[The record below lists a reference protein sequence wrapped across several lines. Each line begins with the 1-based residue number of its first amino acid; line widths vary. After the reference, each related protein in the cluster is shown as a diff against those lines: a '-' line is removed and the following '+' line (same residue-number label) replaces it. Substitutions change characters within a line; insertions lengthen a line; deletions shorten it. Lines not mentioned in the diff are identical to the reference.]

1 MGVFLFFMLFKD
13 FIFNYIYVSMSVC
26 RGGVCAHEYRWQVWD
41 VYICAMCGVCAV
53 LGGCACEYRCL

>member
-1 MGVFLFFMLFKD
+1 MLFKD